1 MSLSQPRTGSA
12 AASFCRKISVFWLA
26 FFLRC
31 GIIQNIVFA
40 FIEKVRRNSSCLEG
54 NRVPVLDLIKVDQ
67 SKCVKCGLC
76 VADCPAC
83 ILDMGE
89 NGPECNV
96 DRG

>member
-1 MSLSQPRTGSA
+1 M
-12 AASFCRKISVFWLA
+12 
-26 FFLRC
+26 
-31 GIIQNIVFA
+31 
-40 FIEKVRRNSSCLEG
+40 
-54 NRVPVLDLIKVDQ
+54 PVLDLIKVDQ

-96 DRG
+96 DRGCMSCGHCVAICPSSASFVRFSNTGTATVRYSSGTALVQV